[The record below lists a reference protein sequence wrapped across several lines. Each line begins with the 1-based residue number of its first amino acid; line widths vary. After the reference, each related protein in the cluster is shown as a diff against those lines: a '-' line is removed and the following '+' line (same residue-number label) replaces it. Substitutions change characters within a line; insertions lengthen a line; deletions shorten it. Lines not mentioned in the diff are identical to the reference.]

1 MQFLTAGESHGEA
14 LSCIIS
20 DYPSGVSVDIA
31 FINNE
36 LSRRQKGF
44 GRGSRMSIEKDNVKI
59 LSGVQKGKSTGSP
72 VSFLIYNQ
80 DWQNWKDKVEK
91 GRNLLNPRPGHA
103 DLSGILKYRLESI
116 REVIER
122 SSARETAARTAA
134 GAFAKL
140 ILTSLDIFIISYVN
154 RIGDIKLTR
163 KVNIGNRFNP
173 NVNPEDRTLVE
184 KIEDSNLRCPNDK
197 ISSLMSDLIKKAS
210 SQGDTLGGA
219 FRLIATGIVPG
230 LGSYIQWDRR
240 IDSKIAASLF
250 SIPSVKAVGFGKIL
264 SSKNL
269 RGTGYHD
276 EIFYNKRSGFYRKS
290 NNAGGIEGGMT
301 NGEAIDIEVFLKPIP
316 TTKTGLKTVNIKTK
330 EKTIS
335 LKERADVCAVPSAAV
350 IGEAVLAVELLNAIQ
365 EKFGKDNIEEIK
377 ENLKNYKG
385 YLNSI

>member
-72 VSFLIYNQ
+72 VSFLIYNH

-91 GRNLLNPRPGHA
+91 EGNLLNPRPGHA